1 MCTYYSQWPVKLGV
15 FMYNIARYKLVTRWC
30 HYGLV
35 NLVSG
40 QKMYIHTVH
49 LTHSSAMQVYTTTP
63 PPPPPPSGRNTGS
76 YCLTTTFLVSPCL
89 LPIFTKLLLMRGLT
103 NRMAVILKSINHSVE
118 GQLVN

>member
-49 LTHSSAMQVYTTTP
+49 LTHSSAMQVYTTP
-63 PPPPPPSGRNTGS
+63 PPPPPPPVAETVGTRLLFDYNVPSLALSSPNF
-76 YCLTTTFLVSPCL
+76 YKTTSD
-89 LPIFTKLLLMRGLT
+89 
-103 NRMAVILKSINHSVE
+103 E
-118 GQLVN
+118 GVNK